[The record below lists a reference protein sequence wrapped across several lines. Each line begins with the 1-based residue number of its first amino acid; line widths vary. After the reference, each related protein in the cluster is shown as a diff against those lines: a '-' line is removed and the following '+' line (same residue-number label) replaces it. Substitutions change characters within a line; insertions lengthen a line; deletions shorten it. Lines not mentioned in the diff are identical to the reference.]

1 MSLKVQTLDDIP
13 LWLKILI
20 YGPQG
25 EGKTLWTAINC
36 PKPAVWMDF
45 ERSSDTILSNRNLF
59 DFSEIKIIQVTP
71 EKEPKEVEDF
81 CLNIKRTEFQT
92 IVFDTMTTSQVFQL
106 DNWMNNGSRNKGGSP
121 TQPDY
126 RESTTV
132 FQRMFLRLQHAPINV
147 VLIAHE
153 RDHWI
158 GEGATRR
165 IAAVTPGVTPALHD
179 AVTQLV
185 SGVFRLTRKGDKFS
199 MLTETK
205 GLYIAKNR
213 YGITDTEVQNPTWDT
228 FLKGMT
234 NA

>member
-1 MSLKVQTLDDIP
+1 MTLDEVS
-13 LWLKILI
+13 LYLKLLI

-25 EGKTLWTAINC
+25 VGKTYWTAANC

-45 ERSSDTILSNRNLF
+45 ERSSDTILSNRDVF
-59 DFSEIKIIQVTP
+59 SSDDFKIIQISPDKNPT
-71 EKEPKEVEDF
+71 EVEEF
-81 CLNIKRTEFQT
+81 CKNIHKTPFKT
-92 IVFDTMTTSQVFQL
+92 IVFDTMTTSQIFQL
-106 DNWMNNGSRNKGGSP
+106 DHWMTHGSKSKSSSP

-147 VLIAHE
+147 VLVAHE
-153 RDHWI
+153 REFTM
-158 GEGATRR
+158 GEGAERR
-165 IAAVTPGVTPALHD
+165 IVSVVPAVTPALHD

-185 SGVFRLTRKGDKFS
+185 SGVFRLSKKNGKYQ

-213 YGITDTEVQNPTWDT
+213 YGITDTEVIEPTWNT